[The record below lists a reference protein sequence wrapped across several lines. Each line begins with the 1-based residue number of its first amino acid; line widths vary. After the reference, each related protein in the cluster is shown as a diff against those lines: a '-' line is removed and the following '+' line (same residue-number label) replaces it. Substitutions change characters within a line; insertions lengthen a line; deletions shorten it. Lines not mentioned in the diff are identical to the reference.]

1 MNDGAGV
8 RSRSADRSSQE
19 PRGCVVTMEGTP
31 RHLNAIAGSFDEH
44 ERYHKALDSFTD
56 SQVVLVQ
63 AAVRLAEAVL
73 SDVSVTAVM
82 SQLSEWSGVPSLD
95 SKGIGQAQATWCHE
109 AVALLAEWAQ
119 GEGRAVVAE
128 ALEQAASIA
137 RRHWEAVKPR
147 PDRMSLNAIVDQLET
162 GAAAQRTCAENLGR
176 LAAVTKERVTSTRPL
191 TPTCR

>member
-8 RSRSADRSSQE
+8 RRCGADPSSRE

-31 RHLNAIAGSFDEH
+31 RHLNAIAGGLDEH
-44 ERYHKALDSFTD
+44 ERYHKALDGFTD

-73 SDVSVTAVM
+73 SDGSVTAVM
-82 SQLSEWSGVPSLD
+82 SQLSEWSGVPVLD
-95 SKGIGQAQATWCHE
+95 SQGIGQAQAPWCHE
-109 AVALLAEWAQ
+109 AVALLAGWAH

-128 ALEQAASIA
+128 ALEQAASVA

-147 PDRMSLNAIVDQLET
+147 PDRMSLAAIVDQLET
-162 GAAAQRTCAENLGR
+162 GAGAQRSCAENLGR
-176 LAAVTKERVTSTRPL
+176 LAAVAKSA
-191 TPTCR
+191 